1 MYWYI
6 FVVKCENKFEQL
18 NIKQVYKYLILLK
31 YMIGYNFYLKYF
43 YKIKQPSDTSLEFDL

>member
-6 FVVKCENKFEQL
+6 FVVKCEYKFEQL

-43 YKIKQPSDTSLEFDL
+43 YKIKQPSDTSIEFDL